1 MGILIYKHALG
12 EALRQERMAQGR
24 SLRSV
29 SELGWVSLGHL
40 SDVERGTKDLSS
52 DLLECVA
59 KSLGVPTYELVIRA
73 GMLMAGV
80 EVPDTIESLLDN
92 YTEMV

>member
-1 MGILIYKHALG
+1 MIYKHALG
-12 EALRQERMAQGR
+12 EVLRQERTTQGR

-29 SELGWVSLGHL
+29 SQLGWVSLGHL

-52 DLLECVA
+52 DFLECVA
-59 KSLGVPTYELVIRA
+59 KSLGVPAHELVIRA
-73 GMLMAGV
+73 GMLMAGI

-92 YTEMV
+92 YAEPMVR